1 MSDRDTSCEKKQKKK
16 ERKEERKQ
24 ASKQASQG
32 REISLLKTGR
42 EYNFK

>member
-1 MSDRDTSCEKKQKKK
+1 MSDRDTSCEKKRKKKKK
-16 ERKEERKQ
+16 EGRKE